1 MIAQAIQEA
10 VRFILPSF
18 RSFRLWNDEAGLT
31 QPLGLIKDE
40 KGGQNI
46 MIEVHSIS
54 FRYHE
59 DWVLQEVSFRVEKG
73 EFVGVIGPNGSGKT
87 TLLKILYRLLAPQ
100 HGEILFEL
108 VPMKKMDRADIA
120 KRIAVVAQE
129 THLLFPFTVLETV
142 LMGRSPYLGHLMFE
156 SEKDVEIARKAME
169 WTSILPLSERPMDE
183 LSGGERKRVFI
194 ARALAQ
200 EPEVIL
206 LDEPT
211 ANLDIHHQIDFLD
224 LILALNRERGLTIVM
239 ASHDMNMASEFCDRL
254 ILLQRG
260 RIYKTGPPGEVITRE
275 NIESVY
281 GCEVWV
287 DQHPISGMPRISLMK
302 KGGL

>member
-1 MIAQAIQEA
+1 
-10 VRFILPSF
+10 
-18 RSFRLWNDEAGLT
+18 
-31 QPLGLIKDE
+31 
-40 KGGQNI
+40 
-46 MIEVHSIS
+46 MIEVNSIS

-59 DWVLQEVSFRVEKG
+59 DWVLQNISFRVEKG

-100 HGEILFEL
+100 KGEILFEL
-108 VPMKKMDRADIA
+108 VPLKKMDQTDIA
-120 KRIAVVAQE
+120 KRVAVVAQE

-142 LMGRSPYLGHLMFE
+142 LMGRSPYLKNLVFE
-156 SEKDVEIARKAME
+156 SEKDLEIAKKAME
-169 WTSILPLSERPMDE
+169 WTKILPFSERPLDE

-224 LILALNRERGLTIVM
+224 LIVALNRERGLTIVM

-254 ILLQRG
+254 ILLQGG
-260 RIYKTGPPGEVITRE
+260 RIYQMGTPEEVITRE
-275 NIESVY
+275 NIENVY
-281 GCEVWV
+281 GCEVWI

-302 KGGL
+302 KGGIKR

>member
-1 MIAQAIQEA
+1 
-10 VRFILPSF
+10 
-18 RSFRLWNDEAGLT
+18 
-31 QPLGLIKDE
+31 
-40 KGGQNI
+40 
-46 MIEVHSIS
+46 MIEVNSVS

-59 DWVLQEVSFRVEKG
+59 AWVLQEVSFRVEKG

-87 TLLKILYRLLAPQ
+87 TLLKLLYRLLVPQ
-100 HGEILFEL
+100 RGEILIEFA
-108 VPMKKMDRADIA
+108 PMKKMDRRDIA

-129 THLLFPFTVLETV
+129 TQVLFPFTVLETV
-142 LMGRSPYLGHLMFE
+142 LMGRSPYLGGLLFE
-156 SEKDVEIARKAME
+156 SEKDLEIARKAME
-169 WTSILPLSERPMDE
+169 WTKILPFSERSIEE

-200 EPEVIL
+200 EPEIVL

-211 ANLDIHHQIDFLD
+211 ANLDMQHQIDFLD
-224 LILALNRERGLTIVM
+224 LILTLNRERGLTIVM

-254 ILLQRG
+254 ILLQEG
-260 RIYKTGPPGEVITRE
+260 RIYQTGTPEEVVTKE

-287 DQHPISGMPRISLMK
+287 DQHPISGMPRISLLR
-302 KGGL
+302 KGGVER

>member
-1 MIAQAIQEA
+1 
-10 VRFILPSF
+10 
-18 RSFRLWNDEAGLT
+18 
-31 QPLGLIKDE
+31 
-40 KGGQNI
+40 
-46 MIEVHSIS
+46 MIEVNFIS

-59 DWVLQEVSFRVEKG
+59 DWVLQDVSFRVEKG

-87 TLLKILYRLLAPQ
+87 TLLKILYRLLTPQ
-100 HGEILFEL
+100 KGEILFEL
-108 VPMKKMDRADIA
+108 APMKRMDRADIA

-129 THLLFPFTVLETV
+129 TQLLFPFTVLETV
-142 LMGRSPYLGHLMFE
+142 LMGRSPYLGHLTFE
-156 SEKDVEIARKAME
+156 SKKDLEISKKAME
-169 WTSILPLSERPMDE
+169 WTNILPFSERPMDE

-200 EPEVIL
+200 QPEVIL

-224 LILALNRERGLTIVM
+224 LILTLNRERGLTIVM
-239 ASHDMNMASEFCDRL
+239 ASHDINIASEFCDRL

-260 RIYKTGPPGEVITRE
+260 RIFKMGSPGEVITKE
-275 NIESVY
+275 NIERVY

-287 DQHPISGMPRISLMK
+287 DQNPFSGMPRISLLK
-302 KGGL
+302 KGGH

>member
-1 MIAQAIQEA
+1 
-10 VRFILPSF
+10 
-18 RSFRLWNDEAGLT
+18 
-31 QPLGLIKDE
+31 
-40 KGGQNI
+40 

-100 HGEILFEL
+100 QGEILFEL
-108 VPMKKMDRADIA
+108 VSMKKMDRADIA

-142 LMGRSPYLGHLMFE
+142 LMGRSPYLGDSIFE
-156 SEKDVEIARKAME
+156 SEKDLEIAKRAME
-169 WTSILPLSERPMDE
+169 WTQILPFSERPMDE

-224 LILALNRERGLTIVM
+224 LILTLNRERGLTIIM

-254 ILLQRG
+254 ILLQGG

-281 GCEVWV
+281 GCQVWI

-302 KGGL
+302 KGGH

>member
-1 MIAQAIQEA
+1 
-10 VRFILPSF
+10 
-18 RSFRLWNDEAGLT
+18 
-31 QPLGLIKDE
+31 
-40 KGGQNI
+40 
-46 MIEVHSIS
+46 MIEVNSIS

-59 DWVLQEVSFRVEKG
+59 DWVLQDVSFRVEKG

-87 TLLKILYRLLAPQ
+87 TLLKILYRLLSPQ
-100 HGEILFEL
+100 KGEILFDL
-108 VPMKKMDRADIA
+108 VPMRKMDRNDIA

-129 THLLFPFTVLETV
+129 TQLLFPFSVLETV

-156 SEKDVEIARKAME
+156 SEKDLEIAKKAME
-169 WTSILPLSERPMDE
+169 WTKIFPFSERPMDE

-224 LILALNRERGLTIVM
+224 LILTLNRERGLTMVM
-239 ASHDMNMASEFCDRL
+239 ASHDMNIASEFCDRL
-254 ILLQRG
+254 ILIQDG
-260 RIYKTGPPGEVITRE
+260 RVYKMGTPQEVITKE
-275 NIESVY
+275 NIESVF
-281 GCEVWV
+281 GCEVWI
-287 DQHPISGMPRISLMK
+287 DQSPVSGMPRINLLK
-302 KGGL
+302 KGVH

>member
-1 MIAQAIQEA
+1 MID
-10 VRFILPSF
+10 V
-18 RSFRLWNDEAGLT
+18 N
-31 QPLGLIKDE
+31 
-40 KGGQNI
+40 
-46 MIEVHSIS
+46 SIS

-59 DWVLQEVSFRVEKG
+59 DWVLQDVSFRVEKG
-73 EFVGVIGPNGSGKT
+73 EFLGVIGPNGSGKT
-87 TLLKILYRLLAPQ
+87 TLLKILYHLLSPQ
-100 HGEILFEL
+100 RGEILLEL
-108 VPMKKMDRADIA
+108 VPMKKMSRSDIG

-129 THLLFPFTVLETV
+129 THLLFPFSVLEMV

-156 SEKDVEIARKAME
+156 SEKDLEIAKKAME
-169 WTSILPLSERPMDE
+169 WTKILPFSERPIDE

-224 LILALNRERGLTIVM
+224 LILNLNRERGLTIIM
-239 ASHDMNMASEFCDRL
+239 ASHDMNIASEFCDRL
-254 ILLQRG
+254 ILLQGG
-260 RIYKTGPPGEVITRE
+260 RIYKMGTPEEVITKE
-275 NIESVY
+275 NIERVY

-287 DQHPISGMPRISLMK
+287 DQNPISGMPRISLLK
-302 KGGL
+302 KGSD

>member
-1 MIAQAIQEA
+1 MID
-10 VRFILPSF
+10 V
-18 RSFRLWNDEAGLT
+18 N
-31 QPLGLIKDE
+31 
-40 KGGQNI
+40 
-46 MIEVHSIS
+46 SIS

-59 DWVLQEVSFRVEKG
+59 DWVLQDVSFRVEKG
-73 EFVGVIGPNGSGKT
+73 EFLGVIGPNGSGKT
-87 TLLKILYRLLAPQ
+87 TLLKILYHLLSPQ
-100 HGEILFEL
+100 RGEILLEL
-108 VPMKKMDRADIA
+108 VPMKKMSRSDIG

-129 THLLFPFTVLETV
+129 THLLFPFSVLEMV

-156 SEKDVEIARKAME
+156 SEKDLEIAKKAME
-169 WTSILPLSERPMDE
+169 WTKILPFSERPIDE

-224 LILALNRERGLTIVM
+224 LILNLNRERGLTIIM
-239 ASHDMNMASEFCDRL
+239 ASHDMNIASEFCDRL
-254 ILLQRG
+254 ILLQGG
-260 RIYKTGPPGEVITRE
+260 RIYKMGTPEEVITKE
-275 NIESVY
+275 NIERVY

-287 DQHPISGMPRISLMK
+287 DQNPISGMPRISLLK
-302 KGGL
+302 KVSD

>member
-1 MIAQAIQEA
+1 
-10 VRFILPSF
+10 
-18 RSFRLWNDEAGLT
+18 
-31 QPLGLIKDE
+31 
-40 KGGQNI
+40 
-46 MIEVHSIS
+46 MIEVNSVS

-59 DWVLQEVSFRVEKG
+59 EWVLQGVSFRVEKG

-100 HGEILFEL
+100 KGEILFEL
-108 VPMKKMDRADIA
+108 VSMKKMDRGDIA

-129 THLLFPFTVLETV
+129 TQLLFPFSVLETV

-156 SEKDVEIARKAME
+156 SEKDLEIARKAME
-169 WTSILPLSERPMDE
+169 WTRILPFSERPIDE
-183 LSGGERKRVFI
+183 LSGGEKKRVFI

-211 ANLDIHHQIDFLD
+211 VNLDVHHQTDFLD
-224 LILALNRERGLTIVM
+224 LILTLNRERGLTIVM
-239 ASHDMNMASEFCDRL
+239 ASHDINIASEFCDRL
-254 ILLQRG
+254 ILLQG
-260 RIYKTGPPGEVITRE
+260 GKIYQTGTPEEVVTKE

-281 GCEVWV
+281 GCEVWI
-287 DQHPISGMPRISLMK
+287 DQHPISGMPRISLLK
-302 KGGL
+302 KGGR